1 MTATSFV
8 LGFLVAFVV
17 LACLWYALALIVAA
31 DDVRMNTPK
40 PPAVRTFPPRDETIN
55 HDQHQR
61 ERLHALIEIQRRPT
75 DPHQPLVFPDVRSRR
90 IH

>member
-1 MTATSFV
+1 MTYTLIAFIAV
-8 LGFLVAFVV
+8 LL

-31 DDVRMNTPK
+31 DDVRMDTPK

-61 ERLHALIEIQRRPT
+61 ARLHALIEIQRRPT

>member
-1 MTATSFV
+1 MAYILTAFIAV
-8 LGFLVAFVV
+8 LV
-17 LACLWYALALIVAA
+17 LACLWYALAFIVAA

-40 PPAVRTFPPRDETIN
+40 PPAVRTFPPHDETIN
-55 HDQHQR
+55 SDQVRR

-75 DPHQPLVFPDVRSRR
+75 DPHQPIVFPGVRSRR